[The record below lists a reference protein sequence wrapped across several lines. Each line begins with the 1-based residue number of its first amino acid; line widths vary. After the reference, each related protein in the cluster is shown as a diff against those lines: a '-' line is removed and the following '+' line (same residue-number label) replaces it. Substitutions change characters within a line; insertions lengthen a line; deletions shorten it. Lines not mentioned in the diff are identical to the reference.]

1 MFEQT
6 NQKVW
11 LSNVSRHPPG
21 GFQTGQSLFTRVT
34 QTGRVSSF
42 PDPSSLSLINLS
54 LSLAQSAFS
63 SDRSPGDTHTRALAV
78 MSRAS
83 DAITVSQTKTNPNT
97 IQLSR
102 RARDPA
108 LSIYIFILRSENA
121 LFVMAKQNMS
131 VLEPQEKLMEAL
143 GQTVSALMLNA
154 G

>member
-1 MFEQT
+1 MIGHRETHARARARCNGPSIGCDYCQP
-6 NQKVW
+6 NQ
-11 LSNVSRHPPG
+11 
-21 GFQTGQSLFTRVT
+21 
-34 QTGRVSSF
+34 
-42 PDPSSLSLINLS
+42 
-54 LSLAQSAFS
+54 
-63 SDRSPGDTHTRALAV
+63 
-78 MSRAS
+78 
-83 DAITVSQTKTNPNT
+83 TNPNT